1 MTAPGFQN
9 ESCGAVSFPGKKF
22 PQYLIPKRSM
32 LSYIQIARPDHWFKN
47 VFMLFG
53 VVLAMFYRPD
63 AFQSADAM
71 LQIGKTIF
79 VGLCAVC
86 LIVSSNYVINEILD
100 APTDRS
106 HPSKCFR
113 PIPSGKVKL
122 FWAYLEWIVLGAAG
136 LGIAWTLNAPFFWS
150 GAVLLLMGCA
160 YNIPPVRTKEW
171 IYLDVLSESVN
182 NPLRLML
189 GWYLILPAQ
198 VPPLSL
204 LISYW
209 MVGAFFMATK
219 RFAEYRWIN
228 DPERAAQYRKSF
240 RRYSEEN
247 LLVSMFIYAIASA
260 LFLGVFIVR
269 YRLELVLAFPILAGF
284 YGYYLYVGLKPNSAV
299 QNPEHLY
306 RERGLMAYLTLCL
319 GAFLL
324 LMFWDIPWLYD
335 YFNVTPPAVESLWKF

>member
-1 MTAPGFQN
+1 M
-9 ESCGAVSFPGKKF
+9 FP
-22 PQYLIPKRSM
+22 
-32 LSYIQIARPDHWFKN
+32 YIQIARPDHWFKN

-53 VVLAMFYRPD
+53 VVLALFYRQDLFHSPELLLD
-63 AFQSADAM
+63 CGKM
-71 LQIGKTIF
+71 ILIG
-79 VGLCAVC
+79 LAAVC

-106 HPSKCFR
+106 HPSKCHR

-122 FWAYLEWIVLGAAG
+122 PIAYAEWILLGAAG
-136 LGIAWTLNAPFFWS
+136 LAISWTLNRPFFWS
-150 GAVLLLMGCA
+150 GLALLVMGCL
-160 YNIPPVRTKEW
+160 YNIPPIRTKEW
-171 IYLDVLSESVN
+171 IYVDVLSESVN
-182 NPLRLML
+182 NPLRLLL
-189 GWYLILPAQ
+189 GWYLVLPNQ

-228 DPERAAQYRKSF
+228 DPERAAAYRKSF
-240 RRYSEEN
+240 RWYSEEN
-247 LLVSMFIYAIASA
+247 LLISMFVYAIASA

-269 YRLELVLAFPILAGF
+269 YRLELILSFPLLAGF

-306 RERGLMAYLTLCL
+306 REKGLMVYLTLCV
-319 GAFLL
+319 AVFVL
-324 LMFWDIPWLYD
+324 LMFWDVPGLYE
-335 YFNVTPPAVESLWKF
+335 YFNVAQPNVGSLWEF